1 MLHMSHPHGKLGRTP
16 ARGAGRKETTMNS
29 PSRRAAHLVRRWSPA
44 VLTLAGLTAA
54 MIAYASA
61 GPTIAGI
68 LLLATVCVGAFSRPV
83 IGSTPVSEPTS
94 PVDPAAV
101 RRYREEHP
109 GSTISEAVAAIT
121 RQ

>member
-1 MLHMSHPHGKLGRTP
+1 MHSL
-16 ARGAGRKETTMNS
+16 N
-29 PSRRAAHLVRRWSPA
+29 RRSTHLARRWSLA

-61 GPTIAGI
+61 EPTIAGI
-68 LLLATVCVGAFSRPV
+68 LLLATVCVGASSMPV
-83 IGSTPVSEPTS
+83 IGNTPVKEPTS
-94 PVDPAAV
+94 HVDPAAV

-109 GSTISEAVAAIT
+109 GSTISDAVAAIT

>member
-1 MLHMSHPHGKLGRTP
+1 MH
-16 ARGAGRKETTMNS
+16 S
-29 PSRRAAHLVRRWSPA
+29 PDRRSTRLVRRWSPA

-54 MIAYASA
+54 MIAYAWA

-68 LLLATVCVGAFSRPV
+68 LLFATVCVGAFSRPV

-94 PVDPAAV
+94 PVDPTAV